1 MDETKEEMNVEKV
14 TAEPIPPMDIP
25 PAAAPAMDPPLSETD
40 KKIDKAAD
48 VFVATTI
55 TVLQLVLAAVLVC
68 FGFSA
73 TPAVSFTAW
82 SVLKIFC
89 LLLGVKFVV
98 AGYSTKKF

>member
-1 MDETKEEMNVEKV
+1 MEETIEEIKTESMP
-14 TAEPIPPMDIP
+14 PIENFQ
-25 PAAAPAMDPPLSETD
+25 PAAAIPQLPQQTESD

-48 VFVATTI
+48 IFVATTI
-55 TVLQLVLAAVLVC
+55 TIIQLLFAAVLVC

-82 SVLKIFC
+82 SVVKTFC

>member
-1 MDETKEEMNVEKV
+1 MEETTEEIKTKSMP
-14 TAEPIPPMDIP
+14 PIENFQ
-25 PAAAPAMDPPLSETD
+25 PAAAIPQLPQQTESD

-48 VFVATTI
+48 IFVATIITI
-55 TVLQLVLAAVLVC
+55 IQLLFAAVLVC

-82 SVLKIFC
+82 SVVKTFC